1 MLDIK
6 TPIVTI
12 PNGLDTT
19 DFEQLPNP
27 EIFRKNFPYTRDKIL
42 FIFLGRIDPIKG
54 LDLLAKSFA
63 QVHQQFPDTHLIVAG
78 PDNISFLPT
87 VQDYFTEAGCSKSV
101 TFTGM
106 LTGQIKYAA
115 LAAAS
120 IYVAPSYSE
129 GFSMSVLEG
138 MAAGLPC
145 VITTGCNFP
154 EAGDAQAAYIVNID
168 AQAIAHAMIR
178 CLKYPQ
184 EARQTGERARQLIF
198 QNYTWEK
205 VAQKMIEVYHAIIEK
220 KSLLAFQKYV

>member
-1 MLDIK
+1 
-6 TPIVTI
+6 
-12 PNGLDTT
+12 
-19 DFEQLPNP
+19 
-27 EIFRKNFPYTRDKIL
+27 
-42 FIFLGRIDPIKG
+42 
-54 LDLLAKSFA
+54 
-63 QVHQQFPDTHLIVAG
+63 
-78 PDNISFLPT
+78 
-87 VQDYFTEAGCSKSV
+87 
-101 TFTGM
+101 
-106 LTGQIKYAA
+106 
-115 LAAAS
+115 
-120 IYVAPSYSE
+120 
-129 GFSMSVLEG
+129 

-154 EAGDAQAAYIVNID
+154 EAGDAQAVYIVNID